1 MREVRLEGLLQR
13 ETEREEV
20 DQGQM
25 TLTSRAE
32 LTVKTVRPDVV
43 AGALS
48 PELAEKIPRT
58 KVAVEKRD
66 GEVRIV
72 IEADDQNAL
81 RAALNSYIRWTNV
94 AEETAKEAGRR

>member
-1 MREVRLEGLLQR
+1 
-13 ETEREEV
+13 
-20 DQGQM
+20 M

-32 LTVKTVRPDVV
+32 LTVRTDRPDVV

-48 PELAEKIPRT
+48 PELTERIPRT
-58 KVAVEKRD
+58 SVSVERRDDAVM
-66 GEVRIV
+66 VR

-94 AEETAKEAGRR
+94 AEETAKEAGSR